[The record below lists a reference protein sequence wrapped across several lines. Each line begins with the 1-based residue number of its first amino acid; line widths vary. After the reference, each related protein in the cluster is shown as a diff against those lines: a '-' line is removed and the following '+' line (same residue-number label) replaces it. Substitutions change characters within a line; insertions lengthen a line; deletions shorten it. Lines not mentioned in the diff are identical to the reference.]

1 MASESAKSAR
11 EIAEEVVKIREEM
24 SEVVFASRDFANE
37 AAKAAKAYFENNIQ
51 VAETRKAFKDI
62 AKTIQ
67 ETSMMVEDIITGQKD
82 ISEIAKNQVKY
93 EQNKKKLA
101 SELKQALGGI
111 KLDEKQIEE
120 FKKGTLDLDTALLM
134 QAPKIGKEQELLLKL
149 YLEQFKALQLQ
160 DKEMEEMGRRAENIE
175 GGMGRFGRGIKGLG
189 GVLKKVGLDGLGK
202 SMGLDKAVK
211 EGRELSAA
219 LTKGGDS
226 ASKIGTKLKVAGKM
240 AGSIIGSLDKAFG
253 PLAIFMKI
261 FSVMKDIDKSAG
273 EFAKNQGISY
283 KESIKLRGEMSKV
296 AQASDN
302 ILVSSKGL
310 METQGRLN
318 DLMGSNVR
326 FSDELASDMTLIAKT
341 TNMSAETQ
349 GVLAFESMKSGK
361 SAKDLLKTQKLTVLQ
376 QNKARGLTMSTK
388 KIQDAIG
395 KSSKAL
401 QLTFKGSTKELTNQV
416 MAAKALGTN
425 LSGVEKISSSLL
437 DFESSIQAELEAE
450 LLLGK
455 DINLEKA
462 RAAALE
468 GDMATVADEVM
479 KNKAIMNAFDTKNV
493 IAQEAAAKALGM
505 SRGELADMVQGQKEL
520 KVVRDE
526 GFKSI
531 DDAQEKYNAMIDS
544 GMSKEEAASKIKDK
558 DLLTQLESASIADRL
573 AATMER
579 VSEVFIEMSTPVLAF
594 VDGLMKSEGIA
605 DKIANTIKGIAAAYL
620 LIKGLQVAMNILSM
634 VNIARQSTLLGIEVA
649 KAGAATTFNAMSTF
663 GLGTVI
669 AVAAVAAAMGAV
681 GMYFM
686 NDGMIGSDGGMVVS
700 GPKGSI
706 QLNKDDEII
715 AGTDLMGGKDKP
727 ERGGGARR
735 DAALIAEIQNLAT
748 INRQILAKSTTIEM
762 NGSQVGQEINTSERS
777 VQ

>member
-1 MASESAKSAR
+1 
-11 EIAEEVVKIREEM
+11 
-24 SEVVFASRDFANE
+24 
-37 AAKAAKAYFENNIQ
+37 
-51 VAETRKAFKDI
+51 
-62 AKTIQ
+62 
-67 ETSMMVEDIITGQKD
+67 
-82 ISEIAKNQVKY
+82 
-93 EQNKKKLA
+93 
-101 SELKQALGGI
+101 
-111 KLDEKQIEE
+111 
-120 FKKGTLDLDTALLM
+120 
-134 QAPKIGKEQELLLKL
+134 
-149 YLEQFKALQLQ
+149 
-160 DKEMEEMGRRAENIE
+160 
-175 GGMGRFGRGIKGLG
+175 
-189 GVLKKVGLDGLGK
+189 
-202 SMGLDKAVK
+202 
-211 EGRELSAA
+211 
-219 LTKGGDS
+219 
-226 ASKIGTKLKVAGKM
+226 
-240 AGSIIGSLDKAFG
+240 
-253 PLAIFMKI
+253 
-261 FSVMKDIDKSAG
+261 
-273 EFAKNQGISY
+273 
-283 KESIKLRGEMSKV
+283 
-296 AQASDN
+296 
-302 ILVSSKGL
+302 

-437 DFESSIQAELEAE
+437 DFEGSIQAELEAE

-455 DINLEKA
+455 DINLERA

-520 KVVRDE
+520 EVVRDS

-605 DKIANTIKGIAAAYL
+605 NKIANIIKGIAAAYV

-634 VNIARQSTLLGIEVA
+634 VNIARQTTLLGIEVA
-649 KAGAATTFNAMSTF
+649 KAGAATTTNAMTTF

>member
-24 SEVVFASRDFANE
+24 SEAVFASRDFANE
-37 AAKAAKAYFENNIQ
+37 AAKAAKAHFENNIQ

-67 ETSMMVEDIITGQKD
+67 ETSMMVEDITTGQKD
-82 ISEIAKNQVKY
+82 ISEVAKQQVKY

-101 SELKQALGGI
+101 FELTQTMGKQLSKHLDIEKILKGEETVAGQLKDQFSKMTPEQQ
-111 KLDEKQIEE
+111 KLV
-120 FKKGTLDLDTALLM
+120 
-134 QAPKIGKEQELLLKL
+134 KL
-149 YLEQFKALQLQ
+149 YHEQFKALKLQ

-189 GVLKKVGLDGLGK
+189 GVLKKVGLSGLGK

-219 LTKGGDS
+219 LTKGGKN
-226 ASKIGTKLKVAGKM
+226 AATIGDKLKVAGKM
-240 AGSIIGSLDKAFG
+240 AGSIIGSLDVAFG

-261 FSVMKDIDKSAG
+261 FSIMKDIDKSAG

-283 KESIKLRGEMSKV
+283 KESVKLRGEMSKV

-437 DFESSIQAELEAE
+437 DFEGSIQAELEAE

-455 DINLEKA
+455 DINLERA

-520 KVVRDE
+520 EVVRDS

-605 DKIANTIKGIAAAYL
+605 NKIANIIKGIAAAYV

-634 VNIARQSTLLGIEVA
+634 VNIARQTTLLGIEVA
-649 KAGAATTFNAMSTF
+649 KAGAATTTNAMTTF

>member
-1 MASESAKSAR
+1 MASESAKNAR
-11 EIAEEVVKIREEM
+11 EIAEEILKLKGEM
-24 SEVVFASRDFANE
+24 DEVVFATRDFANE
-37 AAKAAKAYFENNIQ
+37 AAIAAKAFFNNNIQ

-62 AKTIQ
+62 AKTVS
-67 ETSMMVEDIITGQKD
+67 ETSMMVSDVVTGQKD
-82 ISEIAKNQVKY
+82 ISEVAKQQVKY

-101 SELKQALGGI
+101 AEFQQIGAKNLLSARDLKKLAQGQFDIDSSKYKKHQKLSEESKSLIRIYQ
-111 KLDEKQIEE
+111 
-120 FKKGTLDLDTALLM
+120 
-134 QAPKIGKEQELLLKL
+134 EQ
-149 YLEQFKALQLQ
+149 YKALKLQ
-160 DKEMEEMGRRAENIE
+160 DKEMEEMGKRAENIE

-189 GVLKKVGLDGLGK
+189 GVLKKVGLSGLGK

-219 LTKGGDS
+219 LTKGGKA
-226 ASKIGTKLKVAGKM
+226 ASTIGTKLAVAGKM
-240 AGSIIGSLDKAFG
+240 AGSIIGSLDAAFG

-261 FSVMKDIDKSAG
+261 FSIMKDIDKSAG

-283 KESIKLRGEMSKV
+283 KESVKLRGEMSKV

-425 LSGVEKISSSLL
+425 LSGVERISSSLL

-505 SRGELADMVQGQKEL
+505 NRDQLADMVKGQKEL
-520 KVVRDE
+520 EVVRDS

-605 DKIANTIKGIAAAYL
+605 DRIANIIKGIAAAYV
-620 LIKGLQVAMNILSM
+620 LIKAAQVAMNILSM
-634 VNIARQSTLLGIEVA
+634 VNIARQTTLLGIEVA
-649 KAGAATTFNAMSTF
+649 KAGAATTTNAMTTF